1 LALALAGVVAVETVV
16 GRTVQMMGKGCT
28 IKTRKTRPNTYQLVA
43 DPKLNSS

>member
-28 IKTRKTRPNTYQLVA
+28 INARQRRPNTYQLLA
-43 DPKLNSS
+43 DPQLNSS